1 MKKVRFS
8 RSWLAIPYALF
19 LAVFVIVP
27 LFFVLYYAFRDDVT
41 GQLTFGN
48 FKTFFTTPVNLKVAG
63 RSLIIAAL
71 STILCLLI
79 AYPVAYIIA
88 KSKIK
93 NKSAILL
100 VFIVPMWV
108 NFVLRI
114 NALKE
119 LLSWMGLINKSA
131 GWDIFNTVLGMVY
144 DFLPFMIL
152 PIYTTIL
159 KIDKSYPEAARDLGA
174 NNAKVF
180 LRVTLPLSKPGILSG
195 ISMVFLPSMTNYVVS
210 NWMTNNKVTI
220 IGGFIDFAFLND
232 SWGRG
237 SVTAIILLVLMFLF
251 TWLTGGF
258 KDEDGAAKGKA
269 LW

>member
-63 RSLIIAAL
+63 RSLMIAAL

-131 GWDIFNTVLGMVY
+131 GYSCICRF
-144 DFLPFMIL
+144 
-152 PIYTTIL
+152 
-159 KIDKSYPEAARDLGA
+159 
-174 NNAKVF
+174 
-180 LRVTLPLSKPGILSG
+180 
-195 ISMVFLPSMTNYVVS
+195 
-210 NWMTNNKVTI
+210 
-220 IGGFIDFAFLND
+220 
-232 SWGRG
+232 
-237 SVTAIILLVLMFLF
+237 
-251 TWLTGGF
+251 
-258 KDEDGAAKGKA
+258 
-269 LW
+269 